1 MQKKVAFRT
10 LGCKLNFAETST
22 LAREFEQGGFSR
34 AQKGESPDIIVV
46 NSCSVTGEADK
57 KCRALVRRLTKDN
70 PEAIIAVTGCYAQLK
85 PEEVASIE
93 GVDLVVGN
101 NSKGELYSKV
111 AKLTGKLA
119 ETAVDSCSKGEL
131 TNFFNSFSGGD
142 RTRAFLKV
150 QDGCSYHCAYCTIPL
165 ARGESRNIS
174 IEELVAQAQQ
184 VAKAGQKEIVLTGV
198 NVGDFG
204 RTTGES
210 FFELIQELDKV
221 EGIERYRISSIE
233 PNLLTDEIIEFC
245 AQSKKFMPHFH
256 IPLQGGTN
264 EILALMRRRYT
275 TELFAQRIAKIR
287 EVMPHAFI
295 GIDVIAG
302 FPGESDEHF
311 QRSLEFLKSLQ
322 PAFLHIFPY
331 SERDNTDAVAF
342 EGKVPQHIKRE
353 RVARLGKLCE
363 EFHADFY
370 ARFKGQTLS
379 ILWEATRT
387 QGMMHGYSEN
397 YIKLTAPYDR
407 AKVNHITQ
415 ATL

>member
-34 AQKGESPDIIVV
+34 AAKGETPDIIVV

-174 IEELVAQAQQ
+174 IEELVAQAEQ

-210 FFELIQELDKV
+210 FLELVRALDTV
-221 EGIERYRISSIE
+221 EAVERYRISSIE
-233 PNLLTDEIIEFC
+233 PNLLSDAVIEFC
-245 AQSKKFMPHFH
+245 ATSKKFMPHFH
-256 IPLQGGTN
+256 IPLQAGTN
-264 EILALMRRRYT
+264 KILARMRRRYT
-275 TELFAQRIAKIR
+275 TELFAERIAKVR
-287 EVMPHAFI
+287 ELMPDAFI
-295 GIDVIAG
+295 GIDIIVG
-302 FPGESDEHF
+302 FPGESDDDF
-311 QRSLEFLKSLQ
+311 LSTVEFLRSVR

-331 SERDNTDAVAF
+331 SERDNTDAISF
-342 EGKVPQHIKRE
+342 DGKVEQHTKRE
-353 RVARLGKLCE
+353 RVAHLSRLSE
-363 EFHADFY
+363 EFHTDFC

-379 ILWEATRT
+379 VLWEAARIDG
-387 QGMMHGYSEN
+387 QMYGFSDN
-397 YIKLTAPYDR
+397 YIKIAAPYDR
-407 AKVNHITQ
+407 ELVNTITSVV
-415 ATL
+415 L